1 MKPITFESIR
11 NLLKTKKKQKDKSS
25 IDQSFKR
32 SDSFKRIS
40 IRKSYL
46 ERGRKRNAAAVL
58 RGSTKNLVNINE
70 FEDQAKVVKNP
81 ADKLKATGG
90 GGESVDV
97 ADVNAGGSSSIP
109 KRLLAS
115 SSPVA
120 ELSFEEKLE
129 SNDASLDEKIRA
141 LQEINDRY
149 INENRDLIEKTY
161 EVSRKVEKVK
171 IKKPPRPSKQQ
182 QQHLPVPSRANEVQ
196 SSDLNCRAA
205 GGGVPERATVQ
216 TGGRLPLPGQETSG
230 SRGRVK
236 NVSHVNINVNSDAI
250 PEEDE
255 AHEGGGGGVGRGK
268 LAGED
273 TADDKSFYSISTFT
287 IESNNT
293 LTNNGHHHSHNN
305 TNASSKKSFRGSF
318 STSNGQGKTT
328 VGSAT
333 TTTTTAELPTLVTIR
348 TYCEPNALMQSTTHV
363 NERYLETSF
372 DSCPEEPADRRDG
385 SMKQAL
391 LRVAKDAPK
400 SPSLARDI
408 TERQRSP
415 SRIPRI
421 NTQTFKMI
429 RSKSRDGIVIRIPAM
444 DDGDGPEGG
453 KDHSGAKSDSGGGHN
468 SKGSEDNLNRQLSND
483 SALDLIDVDIK
494 VDEKD
499 LLRHGSAQNLSN
511 GPVGVGG
518 DTVELKNLKNK
529 YRKKAKKASVSSKTG
544 TLDVGEDASNTFKS
558 HENFE
563 LQRTPKS
570 AASAATPDGT
580 GAGLPEPKFI
590 FPSNYFEEEN
600 NIFYDQTTLLYDD
613 GELPSP
619 ENSIPYALRIKENPF
634 TKNKEFYSIN
644 TGRIWKQ
651 LNLGQQ
657 EEDLSILSTPG
668 PRLVP
673 PPKVKN
679 ESFKSMSSRDS
690 GFSLTLTKP
699 KNLFRRKSKK
709 ATLLQR
715 RKPPKLA
722 VSRDGYFKRVMVV
735 QRNSSKRK
743 KSIRKQRIPGRDIFR
758 ELYDENWSK
767 LGDGFEGDVSAAVA
781 AAGND
786 GTLEPEAP
794 DFARDFENFCNDRRY
809 NQEIHDLEAFY
820 EEHLKRLRHYY
831 IQKKKMN
838 EAAIKEFY
846 RDYGAGRVAGSG
858 VGVGGIAGGTP
869 GAAVTA
875 GGGEVDEENDYY
887 DTFIVTK
894 NETIRFK
901 NSALQQ
907 RYFQQTDAGLE
918 FVFPHPDKRKSG
930 PGGAGSVG
938 PGGKS
943 AKATKSSGG
952 SGSHHNT
959 GTTTSGRKQLF
970 HEVRPYGS
978 PLEPLT
984 VSAAAA
990 NHYTEEEFLRTDP
1003 CVTAKALVNRYKEP
1017 AAVMAFKRSISAP
1030 FGDSNFQL
1038 TAAPGDELKRIR
1050 STSTGAIQGAI
1061 SLASIFPSVNGD
1073 SKSNGRHKYLGKGDD
1088 EELAVGHDD
1097 NDDDDV
1103 EDDHEDGDDD
1113 GEDDDDD
1120 GEFSENEFLIN
1131 SLGDNLYCMR
1141 CDKMNSDC
1149 ECFEE
1154 SGDPVMAKRKDSGKP
1169 MARRLKCKGAKRV
1182 LGPNG
1187 EVVVVVGEKADER
1200 RVKEENGSANTN
1212 DDDDDDDDDEEEET
1226 EEQLDEN
1233 DENYCDV
1240 FDYNDINIIHVN
1252 HKKKVKRKK
1261 SKKRTVR
1268 KNHST
1273 LRRGSY
1279 WGDIT
1284 QKGYEK
1290 KRTRLL
1296 QPYVSKNVQHAAG
1309 RPDVLQPEE
1318 PIRSAGITPVPP
1330 LVLRQLHQ
1338 HPQHGP
1344 LNQLRQAMLSSATTS
1359 LPSGS
1364 TSSSAGGVFEEQPP
1378 SSAAPTTV
1386 PSLVGSQQA
1395 GGPGL
1400 YSSALVA
1407 AAAEAMFK
1415 AMRISPPQPTQAG
1428 TSGPTLPG
1436 APGCGSG
1443 GTLMDPPA
1451 PVILRPKVHQQQPT
1465 PEPHPDRSSNAP
1477 AAASG
1482 GPADGKNSRNNRRIG
1497 RHESRY
1503 TSEVR
1508 QEAVQQALA
1517 ALKNRPKPSLP
1528 MPSKRSSVLN
1538 RSPER
1543 DHDDSDSSTEDE
1555 SIPEEGML
1563 GRISTPDR
1571 DNYNLPRDH
1580 ILTREP
1586 MKLPSSRD
1594 HHHHSQP
1601 QPLPP
1606 QQKQPSQHGIDR
1618 RPPQMIPTQPNS
1630 TQHAT
1635 LSDTS
1640 SAGSPPAVHR
1650 NNHQY
1655 QNKPGYDLTDLSD
1668 FQPQQRT
1675 PYAAP
1680 DITQFS
1686 ANTRRGADRVTRY
1699 VNLANQEPGDTST
1712 AGRWKVSAKIQ
1723 QLLNTLKRPKRRPLP
1738 EFYEDNDIEL
1748 EIAANPKDPNAPK
1761 PEGSLMTPVQGE
1773 QLIVPSGLP
1782 RTLEAALQRY
1792 GTSSFKAP
1800 MATVLDPNG
1809 KMTTTLTYGKLLSR
1823 AQKIAY
1829 ALSTKVFSK
1838 GPEQVSLKPGDRV
1851 ALVYPNSD
1859 PLNFLTAWY
1868 GCMFRGLVP
1877 LPIEL
1882 PLSSSDSPPQQ
1893 VGFLLSSCGVH
1904 VALTSEAC
1912 LKGLPKSSTG
1922 EVAKLKGWPRLHW
1935 FVTEHLP
1942 KVPKDFNTSNN
1953 RISEDSN
1960 AYIEYTTDKEGS
1972 VMGVTVTRQAMINHC
1987 RAMTMACHYTE
1998 GETIVCVLDFKR
2010 EVGLWHSIL
2019 TSVLNGMHVLF
2030 IPYALMKLR
2039 PSSWMQLI
2047 TKYRASCCLV
2057 KSRDLHWGLLATKDH
2072 KEISLSSLRMLLVAD
2087 GANPWSLSSCDQ
2099 FLSVFQS
2106 KGLRPDA
2113 ICPCASSSEVFTVSL
2128 RRPGRSAVGGYNQS
2142 ATGRGVLSMS
2152 ALSHGVVRVDSEDSL
2167 TSLTLQDCGQVMPSA
2182 TMVVVNAEG
2191 SPVLCK
2197 TDQVGEIC
2205 VTSGSS
2211 GTAYYGLE
2219 GMTNST
2225 FKVQP
2230 LLEPPVTK
2238 DGETIPGK
2246 PIGEETYV
2254 RSGLLGFLGP
2264 GGLVFVCGS
2273 RDGLMTVTGRKH
2285 NSDDI
2290 IATVLAVEP
2299 MRFIY
2304 RGRIAVFS
2312 IKVLRD
2318 ERVCVIAEQRPDCSE
2333 EESFQWMSRVLQ
2345 AVDSIHQVGIYC
2357 LALVPPNHLPK
2368 TPLGG
2373 IHLTEARRRFLEG
2386 SLHPANVLMCPHT
2399 CVTNLPKPREMHHG
2413 SIQQLQI
2420 SGTSSS
2426 SSASNLLGAVGT
2438 GVTTGS
2444 TAGVA
2449 GADAS
2454 VGPAS
2459 VMVGNLV
2466 QGNRLAS
2473 AQGRDIGLADDN
2485 ERKHQLI
2492 TGVLRWRA
2500 NSSPDHVLYTLLNA
2514 KGAVAKTLTCSELH
2528 KRAEKI
2534 AALLQERGKVN
2545 PGDHV
2550 ALIFPPGLD
2559 LICAF
2564 YGCLYLGA
2572 VPVTIRPPH
2581 PQNLITTL
2589 PTVRM
2594 IVDVSKSG
2602 IILSIQSIIKLLKSR
2617 EAATSID
2624 PKSWPTILDIED
2636 NPKRKLAAIANSTL
2650 DSTAYLDFSV
2660 STCGRLSG
2668 VIITHRS
2675 LSSLCASLKLACEL
2689 YPSRHVALCLDPY
2702 CGLGFSMWTL
2712 ISVYSG
2718 HHSILIAPY
2727 EVEANPSLWLSTL
2740 SQYRVRDTFCS
2751 YGVIELCTKALSNS
2765 IQALKQRNIN
2775 LGCVRTCVVVAEERP
2790 RVQLTQQFCKLFQAL
2805 GLNTRCVSTSFGCRV
2820 NPAICVQGAS
2830 SAESAQ
2836 VYVDLRALRNNRVAL
2851 VERGAP
2857 NSLCLVESGKLLPGV
2872 KVIIANPDS
2881 KGQCGDSHLGE
2892 IWVQSPHNS
2901 NGYFTI
2907 YGDETDY
2914 NDHFN
2919 AKLVTGCSTSD
2930 IWART
2935 GYLGFLRRTECSQAG
2950 SILDETTPSIA
2961 SRDSDTESI
2970 HSQGHNTLN
2979 STTSSNAATPAT
2991 TAVVGSN
2998 EQELHDAVYVVGA
3011 LDEVITLRG
3020 MHYHPIDIENSVLRC
3035 HKKIA
3040 ECAVFT
3046 WTNLLVVVVELDG
3059 NESEALDLVPLVT
3072 NTVLEEHQL
3081 IVGVVVVVD
3090 PGVVP
3095 INSRGEKQRMHL
3107 RDGFLA
3113 DQLDPIYVAYNM

>member
-11 NLLKTKKKQKDKSS
+11 NLLKTKKKQKDKSN

-70 FEDQAKVVKNP
+70 FEDQAKVVKGP
-81 ADKLKATGG
+81 EKLTTGNG
-90 GGESVDV
+90 HAVE
-97 ADVNAGGSSSIP
+97 GSAQHKDALEVPHSSDRTGASGSAA
-109 KRLLAS
+109 KR
-115 SSPVA
+115 SSPQ
-120 ELSFEEKLE
+120 ELTFEEKLE

-149 INENRDLIEKTY
+149 INENRNLVEQTY
-161 EVSRKVEKVK
+161 EVSKKVEKIK
-171 IKKPPRPSKQQ
+171 IKKPPRPSKQTVAGTVQQQQQ
-182 QQHLPVPSRANEVQ
+182 QQHTSIAAAPRKSLENEVQ
-196 SSDLNCRAA
+196 NNDLSGRTIA
-205 GGGVPERATVQ
+205 GGSVKSPPAPDSAT
-216 TGGRLPLPGQETSG
+216 GNSA
-230 SRGRVK
+230 GRVR
-236 NVSHVNINVNSDAI
+236 NISHVNINVSSDAI
-250 PEEDE
+250 PEEEE
-255 AHEGGGGGVGRGK
+255 AHEGSVRGGSSSCR
-268 LAGED
+268 LPED

-287 IESNNT
+287 IESNT
-293 LTNNGHHHSHNN
+293 LTNNAGNHNN
-305 TNASSKKSFRGSF
+305 TNASSKKSFRSSF
-318 STSNGQGKTT
+318 ST
-328 VGSAT
+328 AT
-333 TTTTTAELPTLVTIR
+333 TSTSKTATNELPTLVTIR

-372 DSCPEEPADRRDG
+372 DTCPDEATLSRELHHRPQVVKVVKDTPVLPGGGPTPTNGTNRSDR
-385 SMKQAL
+385 
-391 LRVAKDAPK
+391 
-400 SPSLARDI
+400 
-408 TERQRSP
+408 TRSP

-444 DDGDGPEGG
+444 DGGQGGEVDGIESAG
-453 KDHSGAKSDSGGGHN
+453 SKSDGGGGL
-468 SKGSEDNLNRQLSND
+468 KEPEDNLNRQLSND

-499 LLRHGSAQNLSN
+499 LRHSSGGGGSTQNLN
-511 GPVGVGG
+511 GALTDGG
-518 DTVELKNLKNK
+518 GGTVELKNQKNK
-529 YRKKAKKASVSSKTG
+529 YRKKAKKASASKTG
-544 TLDVGEDASNTFKS
+544 TLDVEDANHTFQS
-558 HENFE
+558 HDNFE
-563 LQRTPKS
+563 LQRTPKGGD
-570 AASAATPDGT
+570 ANGGPA
-580 GAGLPEPKFI
+580 EPKFI
-590 FPSNYFEEEN
+590 FPSKYFEEEN
-600 NIFYDQTTLLYDD
+600 NIFYDQTVYDEA
-613 GELPSP
+613 ELPSP

-657 EEDLSILSTPG
+657 EEDSILSNAG

-743 KSIRKQRIPGRDIFR
+743 KSMRKQRVAGKDIFR

-767 LGDGFEGDVSAAVA
+767 LGDDCNGGELPVA
-781 AAGND
+781 AAAAAGP
-786 GTLEPEAP
+786 LEPEAP

-846 RDYGAGRVAGSG
+846 RDYGAGRAA
-858 VGVGGIAGGTP
+858 ILGTHGTAD
-869 GAAVTA
+869 GAAVGATGTSTLKA
-875 GGGEVDEENDYY
+875 EDQDEENDYY

-907 RYFQQTDAGLE
+907 RYFQQIDAGLE
-918 FVFPHPDKRKSG
+918 FVFPHPDKRKSST
-930 PGGAGSVG
+930 GGTTGSTG
-938 PGGKS
+938 QGKS
-943 AKATKSSGG
+943 AKGGKSG
-952 SGSHHNT
+952 SGSAHS
-959 GTTTSGRKQLF
+959 TTTATGRKQLF
-970 HEVRPYGS
+970 HEVRPFGS
-978 PLEPLT
+978 PLESLMN
-984 VSAAAA
+984 VGGGS
-990 NHYTEEEFLRTDP
+990 HYTEEEFLRDDANLS
-1003 CVTAKALVNRYKEP
+1003 AKRPNQTSVSVARYKEP
-1017 AAVMAFKRSISAP
+1017 AAASSALVYKRSISAP

-1038 TAAPGDELKRIR
+1038 ATAAPPGEDLKRIR
-1050 STSTGAIQGAI
+1050 SAGAIQNEI

-1073 SKSNGRHKYLGKGDD
+1073 KALRHRYMGKNNDGEDND
-1088 EELAVGHDD
+1088 EELDQ
-1097 NDDDDV
+1097 
-1103 EDDHEDGDDD
+1103 
-1113 GEDDDDD
+1113 DDDDD
-1120 GEFSENEFLIN
+1120 DDEEEDEEFSENEFLIN
-1131 SLGDNLYCMR
+1131 SLGDNLYCVR
-1141 CDKMNSDC
+1141 CDKVNSDC

-1154 SGDPVMAKRKDSGKP
+1154 TGTGSPSKRKDSQGRLSR
-1169 MARRLKCKGAKRV
+1169 ARLLKVGGAKRV
-1182 LGPNG
+1182 FDRNG
-1187 EVVVVVGEKADER
+1187 DEVVLVGEQGDEKR
-1200 RVKEENGSANTN
+1200 AGEKDEDEE
-1212 DDDDDDDDDEEEET
+1212 DDDEEEE
-1226 EEQLDEN
+1226 EEEVDEN

-1240 FDYNDINIIHVN
+1240 FDFNDINIIHVN

-1296 QPYVSKNVQHAAG
+1296 QPYLSKNVQHATG

-1318 PIRSAGITPVPP
+1318 LLQQRPPITAPASGIPVHQHQH
-1330 LVLRQLHQ
+1330 LLRQRQ
-1338 HPQHGP
+1338 HA
-1344 LNQLRQAMLSSATTS
+1344 LLSTTTS
-1359 LPSGS
+1359 SGS
-1364 TSSSAGGVFEEQPP
+1364 TSSGGGGRELPLLLGPDKEPQR
-1378 SSAAPTTV
+1378 SAPTATSV
-1386 PSLVGSQQA
+1386 PSLGGAQQPP
-1395 GGPGL
+1395 PGL
-1400 YSSALVA
+1400 YSTALVA
-1407 AAAEAMFK
+1407 AAADALFK
-1415 AMRISPPQPTQAG
+1415 AMRISPQPPVEQ
-1428 TSGPTLPG
+1428 
-1436 APGCGSG
+1436 
-1443 GTLMDPPA
+1443 PA
-1451 PVILRPKVHQQQPT
+1451 VIMRPKVYTEPVATVLQQQQPQHA
-1465 PEPHPDRSSNAP
+1465 ELDRTSNNP
-1477 AAASG
+1477 AAATAAG
-1482 GPADGKNSRNNRRIG
+1482 GGAADGKNSRNNRRIG

-1563 GRISTPDR
+1563 GGRISTPDR

-1586 MKLPSSRD
+1586 MKLPSARD
-1594 HHHHSQP
+1594 HHHHHHSQP
-1601 QPLPP
+1601 QPLPQPP
-1606 QQKQPSQHGIDR
+1606 QQKQSSQHGSGAQPPTH
-1618 RPPQMIPTQPNS
+1618 RPPQTIPTQPIS
-1630 TQHAT
+1630 VQQQQQQQHAT

-1650 NNHQY
+1650 SNHHHQY
-1655 QNKPGYDLTDLSD
+1655 HQSKPSSYDITELND
-1668 FQPQQRT
+1668 FQLSSSQQQRTT

-1761 PEGSLMTPVQGE
+1761 PEGSVMTPVHGE

-1838 GPEQVSLKPGDRV
+1838 GPEQVALKPGDRV

-1942 KVPKDFNTSNN
+1942 KVPKDFNTNNN
-1953 RISEDSN
+1953 RISEDSS

-1987 RAMTMACHYTE
+1987 RALTMACHYTE

-2128 RRPGRSAVGGYNQS
+2128 RRPGRSAAGGYNQS

-2182 TMVVVNAEG
+2182 TMVVVSADG
-2191 SPVLCK
+2191 PPVLCK

-2219 GMTNST
+2219 GMTNSS

-2230 LLEPPVTK
+2230 LLEAPTTK

-2246 PIGEETYV
+2246 PIGDEVYV

-2399 CVTNLPKPREMHHG
+2399 CVTNLPKPREIHHG

-2426 SSASNLLGAVGT
+2426 SSATNLG
-2438 GVTTGS
+2438 
-2444 TAGVA
+2444 GVA
-2449 GADAS
+2449 GLGTGTGTGTTGTDAS

-2919 AKLVTGCSTSD
+2919 AKLVTGCSTND
-2930 IWART
+2930 TWART

-2979 STTSSNAATPAT
+2979 STTSSNAGGNTVATAGGV
-2991 TAVVGSN
+2991 AGN

-3020 MHYHPIDIENSVLRC
+3020 MNYHPIDIENSVLRC

>member
-1296 QPYVSKNVQHAAG
+1296 QPYVSKNVQH
-1309 RPDVLQPEE
+1309 
-1318 PIRSAGITPVPP
+1318 
-1330 LVLRQLHQ
+1330 
-1338 HPQHGP
+1338 
-1344 LNQLRQAMLSSATTS
+1344 
-1359 LPSGS
+1359 
-1364 TSSSAGGVFEEQPP
+1364 
-1378 SSAAPTTV
+1378 
-1386 PSLVGSQQA
+1386 
-1395 GGPGL
+1395 
-1400 YSSALVA
+1400 
-1407 AAAEAMFK
+1407 
-1415 AMRISPPQPTQAG
+1415 
-1428 TSGPTLPG
+1428 
-1436 APGCGSG
+1436 
-1443 GTLMDPPA
+1443 
-1451 PVILRPKVHQQQPT
+1451 
-1465 PEPHPDRSSNAP
+1465 
-1477 AAASG
+1477 
-1482 GPADGKNSRNNRRIG
+1482 
-1497 RHESRY
+1497 
-1503 TSEVR
+1503 EVR

-2399 CVTNLPKPREMHHG
+2399 CVTNLPKPREMHH
-2413 SIQQLQI
+2413 
-2420 SGTSSS
+2420 
-2426 SSASNLLGAVGT
+2426 
-2438 GVTTGS
+2438 
-2444 TAGVA
+2444 
-2449 GADAS
+2449 DAS